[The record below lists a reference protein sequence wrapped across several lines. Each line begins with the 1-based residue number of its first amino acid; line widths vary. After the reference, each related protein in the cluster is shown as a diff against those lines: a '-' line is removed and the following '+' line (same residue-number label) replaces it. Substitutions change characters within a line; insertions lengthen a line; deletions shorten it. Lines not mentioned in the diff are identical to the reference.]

1 MNATGLFVAL
11 GGAILLWV
19 FLVRRLREKPWIEKG
34 PIELQD
40 GASGVPAER
49 VGLWVF
55 LAVVTSLFSLFII
68 MYSERSSYPD
78 WQPLPELPL
87 LWINTIFLVLGSVAF
102 QLARGA
108 AKRENLA
115 GVKANLTAGGFFT
128 IVFLIGQIVA
138 WRQLS
143 ASGYFLATNPADTF
157 FYLITGL
164 HGLHLL
170 GGLWVWARTTSRV
183 WRGLDSLDVKQIAAV
198 RLSVQLCSV
207 YWHYLL
213 LLWLVLFYL
222 LTST

>member
-1 MNATGLFVAL
+1 VNATGLFVAL

-102 QLARGA
+102 QRARGA

-170 GGLWVWARTTSRV
+170 GGLWVWAKTTSRV
-183 WRGLDSLDVKQIAAV
+183 WHGLESFDVKQIAAV

>member
-1 MNATGLFVAL
+1 VNATGLFVAL

-19 FLVRRLREKPWIEKG
+19 FFVSRLRAKPWIDKG

-40 GASGVPAER
+40 GASGVPAKR
-49 VGLWVF
+49 VGLWIF
-55 LAVVTSLFSLFII
+55 LAVVTSLFSLFLVT
-68 MYSERSSYPD
+68 YSERATYPD
-78 WQPLPELPL
+78 WRSLPAPQL

-115 GVKANLTAGGFFT
+115 GVKASLTAGGVFT
-128 IVFLIGQIVA
+128 IVFLVGQVLA

-143 ASGYFLATNPADTF
+143 ASGFFLTTNPADAF

-183 WRGLDSLDVKQIAAV
+183 WHGLDSLDVKQIAAV

-213 LLWLVLFYL
+213 LVWLVLFYL
-222 LTST
+222 LSTS

>member
-1 MNATGLFVAL
+1 MNPTGLFVAL
-11 GGAILLWV
+11 GGAILVWV
-19 FLVRRLREKPWIEKG
+19 FLVRRLRTKPWLEKG

-55 LAVVTSLFSLFII
+55 LAVVTSLFSLFIV
-68 MYSERSSYPD
+68 MYTERSTYPD
-78 WQPLPELPL
+78 WQPLPDLPL

-108 AKRENLA
+108 ANGESLA

-128 IVFLIGQIVA
+128 IAFLVGQIVA

-143 ASGYFLATNPADTF
+143 ASGYFLAKDPADTF

-164 HGLHLL
+164 HGLHVL
-170 GGLWVWARTTSRV
+170 GGLWVWAKTTSRV
-183 WRGLDSLDVKQIAAV
+183 WHGLESYDVTQIANV

>member
-1 MNATGLFVAL
+1 MNPTGLFIAL
-11 GGAILLWV
+11 GGAILVWV
-19 FLVRRLREKPWIEKG
+19 FLMRRLRTKPWIEKG
-34 PIELQD
+34 PIELED

-55 LAVVTSLFSLFII
+55 LAVVTSLFSLFLV
-68 MYSERSSYPD
+68 MYSERSTYPD
-78 WQPLPELPL
+78 WRSLPVPQL
-87 LWINTIFLVLGSVAF
+87 LWINTMFLVLGSIAF
-102 QLARGA
+102 QRARGA
-108 AKRENLA
+108 AKREDLA
-115 GVKANLTAGGFFT
+115 GVKVNLTAGGFTT
-128 IVFLIGQIVA
+128 IVFLIGQILA

-143 ASGYFLATNPADTF
+143 ASGYFLATNPANTF

-183 WRGLDSLDVKQIAAV
+183 WQGLESLDVTQIAAV

-222 LTST
+222 LSSS